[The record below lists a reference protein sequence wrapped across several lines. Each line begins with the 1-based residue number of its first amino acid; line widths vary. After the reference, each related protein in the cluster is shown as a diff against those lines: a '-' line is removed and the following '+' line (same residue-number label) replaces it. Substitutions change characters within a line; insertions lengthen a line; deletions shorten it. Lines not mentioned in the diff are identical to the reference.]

1 MARRVSK
8 EVEAVL
14 EALPDYVE
22 RMRDIRDVILGN
34 LVMLGEIPAPTFDE
48 EERVQFLMQR
58 FSECGMQNCS
68 TDEVG
73 NGVGIIPGE
82 DGSNTILLVAHADT
96 IFSRKTDHT
105 VSVHS
110 DSVVGPGV
118 ADNGLGLATMASL
131 PTLLEM
137 LGIRFRSDVILL
149 GGVRSLGRGN
159 LEGLRFFLAN
169 NTMPIQSGICI
180 EGVQLGRLSHASI
193 GMLRGEV
200 TCSIPEQY
208 DWTRF
213 GASSAIVTLNEV
225 ITRIQE
231 IPLPR
236 RPKTNIFLG
245 SVHGGGSFNTIARNA
260 VLRFEI
266 RSESQEIVSE
276 LGDQI
281 EDIAAEVSGEAG
293 VDVSLDVFAR
303 RDPGGIGFRHP
314 LAAVSRRILE
324 RLEIQSMLGPSTSE
338 LSAFID
344 RHIPAITIGLTKGEN
359 LNDFNETIYIEPMF
373 KGLAQL
379 LAILHAADKGCC
391 NED

>member
-1 MARRVSK
+1 MAQNSSQERQTI
-8 EVEAVL
+8 L
-14 EALPDYVE
+14 DGLPDLVE
-22 RMRDIRDVILGN
+22 RVKETRDVILGN

-48 EERVQFLMQR
+48 DDRIEFLMQR

-73 NGVGIIPGE
+73 NGVGVLPGT
-82 DGSNTILLVAHADT
+82 DGSSSILLVAHSDT
-96 IFSRKTDHT
+96 IFSRKIDHT
-105 VSVHS
+105 VSVQS

-118 ADNGLGLATMASL
+118 ADNSLGLATLASL

-137 LGIRFRSDVILL
+137 LDIHLRSDLILL

-159 LEGLRFFLAN
+159 IEGLRFFLGN
-169 NTMPIQSGICI
+169 NNMPIQTGICI
-180 EGVQLGRLSHASI
+180 EGVQLGRLSHSSI

-200 TCSIPEQY
+200 TCTIPEQY

-236 RPKTNIFLG
+236 RPKTHIFLG
-245 SVHGGGSFNTIARNA
+245 SISGGGSFNTIARNA
-260 VLRFEI
+260 VLRFEL
-266 RSESQEIVSE
+266 RSESEEIVRD
-276 LGDQI
+276 LDDQI
-281 EDIAAEVSGEAG
+281 QDIAAEVSAEAG
-293 VDVSLDVFAR
+293 VDVAVDQYAR
-303 RDPGGIGFRHP
+303 REPGGIGFRHP
-314 LAAVSRRILE
+314 LAVTARKVLAE
-324 RLEIQSMLGPSTSE
+324 LQIQPMLGPSTSE

-344 RHIPAITIGLTKGEN
+344 RHIPAITLGLTRGEN
-359 LNDFNETIYIEPMF
+359 LNDLNETIFIDPMF

-379 LAILHAADKGCC
+379 LAILQAADKGCC

>member
-1 MARRVSK
+1 M
-8 EVEAVL
+8 
-14 EALPDYVE
+14 
-22 RMRDIRDVILGN
+22 
-34 LVMLGEIPAPTFDE
+34 
-48 EERVQFLMQR
+48 
-58 FSECGMQNCS
+58 
-68 TDEVG
+68 
-73 NGVGIIPGE
+73 
-82 DGSNTILLVAHADT
+82 
-96 IFSRKTDHT
+96 
-105 VSVHS
+105 
-110 DSVVGPGV
+110 VGPGV
-118 ADNGLGLATMASL
+118 ADNSLGVATLASL
-131 PTLLEM
+131 PTILEM
-137 LGIRFRSDVILL
+137 LDIQFRSDLILL

-169 NTMPIQSGICI
+169 NNMPIQTGICL
-180 EGVQLGRLSHASI
+180 EGVQLGRLSHSSI

-200 TCSIPEQY
+200 TCSIPELY

-245 SVHGGGSFNTIARNA
+245 SIHGGGSFNTIARNA

-266 RSESQEIVSE
+266 RSESEGIVSE
-276 LGDQI
+276 LADQI
-281 EDIAAEVSGEAG
+281 DDITAEVSAEAG

-303 RDPGGIGFRHP
+303 REPGGIGFRHP
-314 LAAVSRRILE
+314 LPTTARKVLSEL
-324 RLEIQSMLGPSTSE
+324 SVHPMLGPSTSE

-344 RHIPAITIGLTKGEN
+344 RHIPAITVGLTKGEN
-359 LNDFNETIYIEPMF
+359 LNDADEKIYIDPMF

-379 LAILHAADKGCC
+379 LAILQAADKGCC

>member
-1 MARRVSK
+1 MARRAS
-8 EVEAVL
+8 EQVEAIL
-14 EALPDYVE
+14 DELPKFIE
-22 RMRDIRDVILGN
+22 RARECRDLILGN
-34 LVMLGEIPAPTFDE
+34 LVMLGEIPAPTFKE
-48 EERVQFLMQR
+48 EDRVEFLMQR
-58 FSECGMQNCS
+58 FSECGLQNCS
-68 TDEVG
+68 TDETG
-73 NGVGIIPGE
+73 NGVGVIPGE
-82 DGSNTILLVAHADT
+82 DSSRSILLVAHPDT
-96 IFSRKTDHT
+96 IFTTATDHT

-118 ADNGLGLATMASL
+118 ADNSLGLATLASL
-131 PTLLEM
+131 PTILDM
-137 LGIRFRSDVILL
+137 LNIQFRSDLILL
-149 GGVRSLGRGN
+149 GGARSLGRGN

-169 NTMPIQSGICI
+169 NQMPIQTGVCL
-180 EGVQLGRLSHASI
+180 EGVQLGRLSYSSI

-213 GASSAIVTLNEV
+213 GASSAIVTINQV

-236 RPKTNIFLG
+236 RPKTHIFLG

-266 RSESQEIVSE
+266 RSESEEIVGE
-276 LGDQI
+276 LAERID
-281 EDIAAEVSGEAG
+281 DIAAEVSAEAG
-293 VDVSLDVFAR
+293 VDVELDVFAR
-303 RDPGGIGFRHP
+303 REPGGIEFRHP
-314 LAAVSRRILE
+314 LVAVTRKILE
-324 RLEIQSMLGPSTSE
+324 RLEIQAMLGPSTSE

-344 RHIPAITIGLTKGEN
+344 RHIPAITIGLTRGER
-359 LNDFNETIYIEPMF
+359 LNDVDETIYIDPLF

-379 LAILHAADKGCC
+379 LAVLSAADKGCC

>member
-1 MARRVSK
+1 MARNSS
-8 EVEAVL
+8 L
-14 EALPDYVE
+14 ELQTILDGLPDLVE
-22 RMRDIRDVILGN
+22 RVKETRDVILGN

-48 EERVQFLMQR
+48 SDRIDFLMQR

-73 NGVGIIPGE
+73 NGVGVLPGT
-82 DGSNTILLVAHADT
+82 DGSSSILLVAHPDT
-96 IFSRKTDHT
+96 IFSRKIDHT
-105 VSVHS
+105 VSVQS
-110 DSVVGPGV
+110 DCIVGPGV
-118 ADNGLGLATMASL
+118 ADNSLGVATLASL

-137 LGIRFRSDVILL
+137 LDVRFRSDLILL

-159 LEGLRFFLAN
+159 IEGLRFFLGN
-169 NTMPIQSGICI
+169 NNMPIQTGICI
-180 EGVQLGRLSHASI
+180 EGVQLGRLSHSSI

-200 TCSIPEQY
+200 TCTIPEQY

-236 RPKTNIFLG
+236 RPKTHIFLG
-245 SVHGGGSFNTIARNA
+245 SISGGGSFNTIARNA
-260 VLRFEI
+260 VLRFEL
-266 RSESQEIVSE
+266 RSESEEIVRD
-276 LGDQI
+276 LDDQI
-281 EDIAAEVSGEAG
+281 QDIAAEVSAEAG
-293 VDVSLDVFAR
+293 VDVAVDQYAR
-303 RDPGGIGFRHP
+303 REPGGIGFRHP
-314 LAAVSRRILE
+314 LAATARKVLAD
-324 RLEIQSMLGPSTSE
+324 LQIQPMLGPSTSE

-344 RHIPAITIGLTKGEN
+344 RHIPAITLGLTQGEN
-359 LNDFNETIYIEPMF
+359 LNDVNETIFIDPMF

-379 LAILHAADKGCC
+379 LAILQAADKGCC

>member
-1 MARRVSK
+1 MI
-8 EVEAVL
+8 L
-14 EALPDYVE
+14 DALPDLVE
-22 RMRDIRDVILGN
+22 RVKETRDVILGN

-48 EERVQFLMQR
+48 GDRIEFLMQR

-73 NGVGIIPGE
+73 NGVGVLPGT
-82 DGSNTILLVAHADT
+82 DGTSSILLVAHPDT
-96 IFSRKTDHT
+96 IFSRKVDHT
-105 VSVHS
+105 VSVQS

-118 ADNGLGLATMASL
+118 ADNSLGVATLASL

-137 LGIRFRSDVILL
+137 LGIHFRSDLILL

-159 LEGLRFFLAN
+159 IEGLRFFLGN
-169 NTMPIQSGICI
+169 NSMPIQTGICI
-180 EGVQLGRLSHASI
+180 EGVQLGRLSHSSI

-200 TCSIPEQY
+200 TCTIPEQY

-236 RPKTNIFLG
+236 RPKTHIFLG
-245 SVHGGGSFNTIARNA
+245 SISGGGSFNTIARNA
-260 VLRFEI
+260 ELRFEL
-266 RSESQEIVSE
+266 RSESEEIVRD
-276 LGDQI
+276 LDDQI
-281 EDIAAEVSGEAG
+281 QDIAAEVSAEAG
-293 VDVSLDVFAR
+293 VDVVVDQYAR
-303 RDPGGIGFRHP
+303 REPGGIGFRHP
-314 LAAVSRRILE
+314 LAVTARKVLSELG
-324 RLEIQSMLGPSTSE
+324 IQPMLGPSTSE

-344 RHIPAITIGLTKGEN
+344 RHIPAITLGLTKGEN
-359 LNDFNETIYIEPMF
+359 LNDVNETIFIDPMF

-379 LAILHAADKGCC
+379 LAILQAADKGCC